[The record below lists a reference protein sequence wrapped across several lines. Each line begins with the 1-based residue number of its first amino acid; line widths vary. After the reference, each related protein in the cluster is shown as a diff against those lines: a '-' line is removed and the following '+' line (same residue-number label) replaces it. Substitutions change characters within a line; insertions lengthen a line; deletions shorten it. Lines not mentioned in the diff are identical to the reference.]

1 MRNAKNYLTWLKLI
15 TERLEADRLI
25 NTTFLIKCQYR
36 KSGALWININ
46 QFALL
51 LINYNPSKA

>member
-1 MRNAKNYLTWLKLI
+1 MRNAKDYLTRLKLI
-15 TERLEADRLI
+15 SENVEADRFI

-36 KSGALWININ
+36 KSGALGININ